1 MIDAIVDSCSY
12 DQLLGHEIDC
22 LLILCDLQLPA
33 AKQLDIANELDRK
46 PGEVLKKLEDIRN
59 KIL

>member
-1 MIDAIVDSCSY
+1 
-12 DQLLGHEIDC
+12 
-22 LLILCDLQLPA
+22 LQLPP
-33 AKQLDIANELDRK
+33 AKQTEIAADLDRK

>member
-1 MIDAIVDSCSY
+1 MGYVPEMQTAV
-12 DQLLGHEIDC
+12 
-22 LLILCDLQLPA
+22 QLPA
-33 AKQLDIANELDRK
+33 AKQADIANELDRK

>member
-1 MIDAIVDSCSY
+1 MCGDAIFGNDRMF
-12 DQLLGHEIDC
+12 L
-22 LLILCDLQLPA
+22 LQLPT
-33 AKQLDIANELDRK
+33 AKQVDIANELDRK

>member
-1 MIDAIVDSCSY
+1 MHRCFLPGKAFSQGLDNDISKNN
-12 DQLLGHEIDC
+12 L
-22 LLILCDLQLPA
+22 LQLPA
-33 AKQLDIANELDRK
+33 AKQIDIANELDRK